1 MRKVGGWNP
10 KIRTNDLCIGPRCKG
25 LYFFCFFCHFLL
37 FCFGCFKCFFH
48 FLNQFKC

>member
-10 KIRTNDLCIGPRCKG
+10 KIRTHDLCIGPRCKG
-25 LYFFCFFCHFLL
+25 LCFLFFLL
-37 FCFGCFKCFFH
+37 FCSGCFKCFFH

>member
-10 KIRTNDLCIGPRCKG
+10 KIRTNDLCIGPRCI
-25 LYFFCFFCHFLL
+25 FCFFCRFLL

>member
-25 LYFFCFFCHFLL
+25 LYFLFFFVIFC
-37 FCFGCFKCFFH
+37 CFVLDVSNVSFIF
-48 FLNQFKC
+48 